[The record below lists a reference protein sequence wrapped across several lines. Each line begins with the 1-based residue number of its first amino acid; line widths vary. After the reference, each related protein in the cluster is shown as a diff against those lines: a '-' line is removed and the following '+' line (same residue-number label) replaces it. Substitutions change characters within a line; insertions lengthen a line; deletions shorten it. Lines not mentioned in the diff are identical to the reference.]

1 MKMIREERTR
11 MMQKFAVSLG
21 GLMLLVPTL
30 AFAER
35 PEIDCNTLPDEQVQ
49 EFYELSGLM
58 ASAAEEKNF
67 EEALSL
73 GVKAM
78 SMCTTDVYTEYTLA
92 RVYQL
97 TNDCASAYYHYDVLD
112 RKPAGI
118 KSENADIYKGV
129 KKNFKEVKS
138 KCGDVLPVEITC
150 AQEGVEIAITG
161 LANVST
167 IKCPFYGRMPAGSYP
182 FVATKEGFQP
192 RKDTLNVAPEGVTLT
207 IPELKDADSTGFI
220 RVRCPRG
227 ASKFI
232 MTDSEGRVE
241 EYVCPWEGEVPADTY
256 KIRLGGTEAEED
268 VTVVVEKKARMEH
281 VIPNTAR
288 TNCSA
293 APLANTASTA
303 AGAVLAM
310 LAMFGLGTL
319 RRRRANSAK

>member
-1 MKMIREERTR
+1 MNMIRKERTR
-11 MMQKFAVSLG
+11 MIRKLAVGLG
-21 GLMLLVPTL
+21 GLMALVPTL
-30 AFAER
+30 AFADR
-35 PEIDCNTLPDEQVQ
+35 PEIDCNGLADAQMQ
-49 EFYELSGLM
+49 EFYDLSGRM
-58 ASAAEEKNF
+58 ASAAEEQNY

-73 GVKAM
+73 GLKAM

-112 RKPAGI
+112 RKPASI

-138 KCGDVLPVEITC
+138 ECGDVAPVEITC
-150 AQEGVEIAITG
+150 AQEGIEIAITG

-167 IKCPFYGRMPAGSYP
+167 IKCPYYGRMPAGSYP
-182 FVATKEGFQP
+182 FVATMEGYQP
-192 RKDTLNVAPEGVTLT
+192 RKDTLTVPAEGVTLT
-207 IPELKDADSTGFI
+207 IPELKDADAMGFI
-220 RVRCPRG
+220 RVRCPKG

-232 MTDSEGRVE
+232 MTNSEGTVE
-241 EYVCPWEGEVPADTY
+241 EYVCPWEGDVPADTY
-256 KIRLGGTEAEED
+256 KIRLGGTDAEED
-268 VTVVVEKKARMEH
+268 IVVVVEKKARMEH
-281 VIPNTAR
+281 IIPNTAR

-310 LAMFGLGTL
+310 LALFGFGTF